1 MTATTTSASRIVT
14 QDEINEAYHNFS
26 ATLGG
31 KKEDYFGHV
40 YLSKRF
46 GMTPEQTAQHLA
58 IGGTPYGIDGY
69 YHDIPARTMYLFTF
83 RWSSD
88 HMSLRDPL
96 DRLGRDGMHKIF
108 FNPMRSHDDSPMIIS
123 LKTALHQ
130 NWKAI
135 DKVFI
140 NFVFN
145 GDPVE
150 AEQSKVLS
158 FLREGVEDKRSFVD
172 SYLSRVNEPERV
184 HELVFQYVSNEKA
197 LGHVASSRESI
208 EYNVEF
214 GDSLSINSNEN
225 ELMVVFVRLS
235 TLYRMY
241 AELGERFFE
250 KNIRSGLDDGNM
262 TNTQIRKSLQ
272 NVVEGKEPPANFTLY
287 HNGITM
293 TAQNLEAKEMNIRM
307 IEPRVLNGAQTI
319 KILKQFVDDMTKNL
333 TGEELAGFQQKMSD
347 TRVMARVIK
356 SHDEEFVKRVTIN
369 NNRQNPIMPWN
380 LRANDLIQI
389 GFEELFN
396 KLGIYYERRENAYKN
411 LTEEDLEAT
420 GTEKGVVE
428 IRKFAQTLL
437 AMQGHIDRISDLRE
451 IFENEAWYAEAFR
464 EHYLQV
470 DPRRLVLLYKIQFRL
485 PSVIREIRSIG
496 NEKYA
501 YVGRAKN
508 LLWCL
513 AIQGILNDAKHE
525 KFIEYYGNSTNPEA
539 GVTEIMKNMATS
551 KLRFILAD
559 TFESKKYQD
568 NIATAKFSFLR
579 TRATLHEC
587 METAARRFGWERKSL

>member
-1 MTATTTSASRIVT
+1 M
-14 QDEINEAYHNFS
+14 
-26 ATLGG
+26 
-31 KKEDYFGHV
+31 
-40 YLSKRF
+40 
-46 GMTPEQTAQHLA
+46 A
-58 IGGTPYGIDGY
+58 IGGTPYGVDAY
-69 YHDIPARTMYLFTF
+69 YHDASAMTLYLFTF

-88 HMSLRDPL
+88 HMSLKDPL
-96 DRLGRDGMHKIF
+96 DRLGKEGMHKIF
-108 FNPMRSHDDSPMIIS
+108 FNPMRSQDDSPMIIA

-130 NWKAI
+130 NWKTI
-135 DKVFI
+135 DKVYI
-140 NFVFN
+140 NFLFN

-158 FLREGVEDKRSFVD
+158 FLRESVEDKRSFVD
-172 SYLSRVNEPERV
+172 SYLSRVNEPEKI

-197 LGHVASSRESI
+197 LGHIASSRDST
-208 EYNVEF
+208 EYNIEF
-214 GDSLSINSNEN
+214 GDSLSVSSNEN

-241 AELGERFFE
+241 NDLGERFFE

-262 TNTQIRKSLQ
+262 TNTQIKKSLMS
-272 NVVEGKEPPANFTLY
+272 VIEGKEPSASFTLY
-287 HNGITM
+287 HNGITL
-293 TAQNLEAKEMNIRM
+293 TAQSLEANETNIRM

-319 KILKQFVDDMTKNL
+319 KILKQFVDDASK
-333 TGEELAGFQQKMSD
+333 EFDADQLATLQQKLAD
-347 TRVMARVIK
+347 TRIMARIIK
-356 SHDEEFVKRVTIN
+356 SQDEEFVKRVTIN

-389 GFEELFN
+389 GFEEAFN

-411 LTEEDLEAT
+411 LTEEDLETT

-437 AMQGHIDRISDLRE
+437 AMQGQIDRISDLRE
-451 IFENEAWYAEAFR
+451 IFENESWYADTFR
-464 EHYLQV
+464 DHYLQL
-470 DPRRLVLLYKIQFRL
+470 DPRKLVLLYKVQFRL
-485 PSVIREIRSIG
+485 PSIIREIRSIG

-513 AIQGILNDAKHE
+513 AMQGILNDPKFE
-525 KFIEYYGNSTNPEA
+525 KYIEHYGNSTNPEA
-539 GVTEIMKNMATS
+539 GVTEIMKNLATS

-559 TFESKKYQD
+559 TFESKKYQE
-568 NIATAKFSFLR
+568 NIATARFAFLR
-579 TRATLHEC
+579 TKATLIEC
-587 METAARRFGWERKSL
+587 METAASRFGWERKYL

>member
-1 MTATTTSASRIVT
+1 MTATTTSSSRIVT
-14 QDEINEAYHNFS
+14 QEEINEAYRSFS
-26 ATLGG
+26 STFGG
-31 KKEDYFGHV
+31 KKDDYFGLV

-46 GMTPEQTAQHLA
+46 GLTPEQAAQHMA
-58 IGGTPYGIDGY
+58 IGGTPFGIDAY
-69 YHDIPARTMYLFTF
+69 YHDAMSKTLYLFTF

-108 FNPMRSHDDSPMIIS
+108 FNPMRSQDDNPMIIS

-130 NWKAI
+130 NWKGI
-135 DKVFI
+135 DKVYIDFL
-140 NFVFN
+140 FN

-172 SYLSRVNEPERV
+172 SYLSRVNEPEKV
-184 HELVFQYVSNEKA
+184 HELIFQYISNEKA
-197 LGHVASSRESI
+197 LGHVASSREST
-208 EYNVEF
+208 EYNIEF
-214 GDSLSINSNEN
+214 GDSLSISSNEN
-225 ELMVVFVRLS
+225 ELMIVFVRLS
-235 TLYRMY
+235 TLYHMY
-241 AELGERFFE
+241 VELGERFFE

-262 TNTQIRKSLQ
+262 TNAQIKKSLQ
-272 NVVEGKEPPANFTLY
+272 NVIEGREPPASFTLY

-293 TAQNLEAKEMNIRM
+293 TAQSLEAKEMNIRM
-307 IEPRVLNGAQTI
+307 MEPRVLNGAQTI
-319 KILKQFVDDMTKNL
+319 KILKQFVDEATKKL
-333 TGEELAGFQQKMSD
+333 SGDELAAFQQKLAD
-347 TRVMARVIK
+347 TRIMARVIK

-389 GFEELFN
+389 GFEEVFN

-420 GTEKGVVE
+420 STEKGVVE
-428 IRKFAQTLL
+428 IRKFAQTIL
-437 AMQGHIDRISDLRE
+437 AMQGQIDRISDLRE
-451 IFENEAWYAEAFR
+451 IFENESWYAETFK

-470 DPRRLVLLYKIQFRL
+470 DSRKLVLLYKIQFRL
-485 PSVIREIRSIG
+485 PSVIREIRAIG

-513 AIQGILNDAKHE
+513 ATQGILNDPKFE
-525 KFIEYYGNSTNPEA
+525 KYVEYYGNSTTPEA
-539 GVTEIMKNMATS
+539 GVTEIMKNLATS
-551 KLRFILAD
+551 KLRFILSD
-559 TFESKKYQD
+559 TFESKKYQE

-579 TRATLHEC
+579 TRATLNEC
-587 METAARRFGWERKSL
+587 METAASRFDWERKSL